1 MGIFSAPNP
10 FDGIVE
16 KVTDAKNTSEDW
28 GHIMDLCDQ
37 VQQHRNGAK
46 DCLKAII
53 KRLNHQDPHVVL
65 QAITVLDA
73 CANNCG
79 KEFRLEIASREF
91 ENEFRRLLGRTQPK
105 VQEKLRGVL
114 KSWTEGEFKGD
125 SQLSLIPSL
134 YNALKKEGMDF
145 SSSSDEATKKRVAA
159 VPKDPNVVSSQ
170 QEEDDIAKAIQL
182 SLQESKSAVKSSGA
196 SVASSSSTLYPSNSL
211 YGGLGATGASVAAG
225 GNNSSAG
232 TSSSSSP
239 KKDEKKARALYDFEA
254 AEDNEMTF
262 KAGEIVII
270 IDDSDANWW
279 KGSNHRGEGLFPANF
294 VTTDLN
300 AEPEQFKEQ
309 RRRSVQF
316 NEEVEV
322 VSTAPTLV
330 EDFSTP
336 EISEEKIDN
345 VLQLLH
351 EADPTQPESDAPEL
365 PAQEDQVYKMGPLI
379 DAELEAVDRRHAQLT
394 RLSTELVD
402 ALNLY
407 HQLMHENI
415 QGGYGMPPPNGGYNP
430 YVGPAS
436 LPHQQQP
443 PHFNGGYYP
452 QPPVSGAPGM
462 VPPGTYPTAAA
473 PQPQIPSQVP
483 TTTGAPGSENNQIY
497 AGSAPPPPTPPL
509 PHHDPAKQGVPP
521 LQQPPPQSHFTP
533 QQAAMAAE
541 WLTGGGGLPQP
552 HMGPPVVSG
561 YQNPPMPQM

>member
-1 MGIFSAPNP
+1 
-10 FDGIVE
+10 
-16 KVTDAKNTSEDW
+16 
-28 GHIMDLCDQ
+28 
-37 VQQHRNGAK
+37 
-46 DCLKAII
+46 
-53 KRLNHQDPHVVL
+53 
-65 QAITVLDA
+65 
-73 CANNCG
+73 
-79 KEFRLEIASREF
+79 
-91 ENEFRRLLGRTQPK
+91 
-105 VQEKLRGVL
+105 
-114 KSWTEGEFKGD
+114 
-125 SQLSLIPSL
+125 
-134 YNALKKEGMDF
+134 
-145 SSSSDEATKKRVAA
+145 
-159 VPKDPNVVSSQ
+159 
-170 QEEDDIAKAIQL
+170 
-182 SLQESKSAVKSSGA
+182 
-196 SVASSSSTLYPSNSL
+196 L
-211 YGGLGATGASVAAG
+211 YGGLDATGASVAAG

-483 TTTGAPGSENNQIY
+483 TTTERLGVKTIKSMLEVLLL
-497 AGSAPPPPTPPL
+497 PPL
-509 PHHDPAKQGVPP
+509 LLYPIMIRLNKGYHPCNNPHPSRILHLNKQ
-521 LQQPPPQSHFTP
+521 Q
-533 QQAAMAAE
+533 
-541 WLTGGGGLPQP
+541 WLLNG
-552 HMGPPVVSG
+552 
-561 YQNPPMPQM
+561 